1 MTHYNKKQNLTQMEI
16 VSKENFDAMH
26 EAIADMDEKDQN
38 EMKEYFNNITS
49 EQDLGD
55 VLFNA
60 ENTFE
65 EVQSKINALDEESQ
79 KQFIEAVNEMQ
90 YRFEVSEDN

>member
-26 EAIADMDEKDQN
+26 ETIADMDEKDQN
-38 EMKEYFNNITS
+38 EMREYFNHITS